1 VKVPFGIPLSFAV
14 QLSASTSLEVI
25 SVYRFTQI
33 SKEYLSI
40 QDQVF
45 YDFKL
50 NMVFACLSN
59 TPATIFVTHPLTHR
73 TLTPN
78 ILHQFPLSC
87 SKTLH

>member
-1 VKVPFGIPLSFAV
+1 VPFGIPLSLAI
-14 QLSASTSLEVI
+14 QLSAGTSLEVI

-33 SKEYLSI
+33 SNSYLSI
-40 QDQVF
+40 QGQVF

-59 TPATIFVTHPLTHR
+59 TPVTIFVAHPLTHR

-87 SKTLH
+87 SKILH